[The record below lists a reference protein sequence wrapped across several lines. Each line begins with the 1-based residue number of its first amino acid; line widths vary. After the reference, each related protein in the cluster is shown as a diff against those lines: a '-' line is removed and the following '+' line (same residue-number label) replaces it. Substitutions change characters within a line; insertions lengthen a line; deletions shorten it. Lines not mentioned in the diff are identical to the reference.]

1 MVCFMYKLLSLSIL
15 LCFFAIHNASALTL
29 KKGETLGSDGQIK
42 SGAANKSA
50 EASDTDETVIYLAW
64 AIAWSGKSAP
74 MIEAVDR
81 LAFPKDSPA
90 VDDEDATP
98 TVKFNDMTDDYILK
112 GRDKLKIRLLSE
124 ETLSVQ
130 GRLEVERGRFL
141 TIDSEVSLSSK
152 ELVLPLDYGE
162 KLVLSWHMPGPSLKE
177 WKSDCDGK
185 TDRKVPKVTNLD
197 CALKQVSRDI
207 KLPEGTIKSHHLA
220 SRDAGMTVTGFPG
233 FEKSKVYRFQTIKGV
248 CAKNDWDCRP
258 ENIHTKHVRSEI
270 TIPIEDR
277 DRAKA
282 GDTTIVEYDLYV
294 PKNPNI
300 DTITEYGD
308 WFNFGQHHGHG
319 DSDVPITVAIV
330 RDDPRVKLVE
340 GGRRTNASPVPGSL
354 AVYLRSIVFDEVL
367 QEKSRNSAIVLAG
380 PGEFEDRWMRI
391 RIEVKWET
399 TKTGRVDIRLDGEKV
414 FECLKCVTLPVH
426 KKAAVRDGK
435 KGKQAVSFQ
444 FGIYSWRLEDK
455 AYLYTDTEPPTVVAY
470 YKNVSWKKK

>member
-1 MVCFMYKLLSLSIL
+1 MYKLLSLSIF
-15 LCFFAIHNASALTL
+15 LCFFAIQNVSALTL
-29 KKGETLGSDGQIK
+29 KKGETLGSDGQINA
-42 SGAANKSA
+42 GAASKSA

-64 AIAWSGKSAP
+64 AMAYGGKP
-74 MIEAVDR
+74 TPVIEAVDR
-81 LAFPKDSPA
+81 LAFPKDSQEA
-90 VDDEDATP
+90 VDDGVAP
-98 TVKFNDMTDDYILK
+98 TVKFNDMTDDYILQ

-124 ETLSVQ
+124 ETLLVQ
-130 GRLEVERGRFL
+130 GRVEVFRNEFVN
-141 TIDSEVSLSSK
+141 INHEVPLASD
-152 ELVLPLDYGE
+152 ELVLPVAHGD
-162 KLVLSWHMPGPSLKE
+162 KLVLSWHLPGSALKE
-177 WKSDCDGK
+177 WKSVCDGK
-185 TDRKVPKVTNLD
+185 TDRKIPKVSDLD

-207 KLPEGTIKSHHLA
+207 KLPEGTIKSGSLP
-220 SRDAGMTVTGFPG
+220 SRDAAMTVTGFPG
-233 FEKSKVYRFQTIKGV
+233 HEKAAVFRFQSIKGV

-258 ENIHTKHVRSEI
+258 ENIHTKHVRSEV
-270 TIPIEDR
+270 TLPIGNR

-300 DTITEYGD
+300 DIITEYGD

-319 DSDVPITVAIV
+319 DDDVPITVAIV

-340 GGRRTNASPVPGSL
+340 GGRRTDASPVPGSL

-367 QEKSRNSAIVLAG
+367 QEKTRNSAIVLAG

-391 RIEVKWET
+391 RTEVKWET

-470 YKNVSWKKK
+470 YKNVSWEKK